1 MDIAYLHIS
10 PNLQR
15 FVSCVWASKSNNEV
29 KAERI
34 LPDGGSTLIFNFGDA
49 VTARRADG
57 SITTWSRNF
66 LAGLTTSFLDLTYHG
81 SFEQVG
87 VIFKPFGAFHLMN
100 TPMSEFLDSG
110 VELDLVD
117 KYKFQK
123 IYDEMA
129 SAEDLHRRLAL
140 VCSWLELAFSG
151 ITVDSFI
158 PSVTCL
164 LQKQDEISV
173 NEIAGQMGRSQQH
186 IARLFNKYTG
196 TSPKKLQRIF
206 RFQKVLHTL
215 TTHKTQL
222 LTSTAYDF
230 NYSDQS
236 HFNNEIRSMS
246 GYTPL
251 QLLKQNVLGSL
262 RVVR

>member
-15 FVSCVWASKSNNEV
+15 FVSCVWASKSLEEV
-29 KAERI
+29 KTERI

-49 VTARRADG
+49 VTVHRADG
-57 SITTWSRNF
+57 STTTWNKNF
-66 LAGLTTSFLDLTYHG
+66 LAGLTTSYLDLTYQG

-100 TPMSEFLDSG
+100 MPMSEFLDSG

-117 KYKFQK
+117 KYKFQRV
-123 IYDEMA
+123 YDEMA
-129 SAEDLHRRLAL
+129 STEDLHQRLEL
-140 VCSWLELAFSG
+140 VCSWLEFAF
-151 ITVDSFI
+151 TNVKADSFI
-158 PSVTCL
+158 PAVTCL

-173 NEIAGQMGRSQQH
+173 NEIADRMGRSQQH
-186 IARLFNKYTG
+186 IARLFSRYTG
-196 TSPKKLQRIF
+196 TNPKKLQRIF
-206 RFQKVLHTL
+206 RFQKVLRTL
-215 TTHKTQL
+215 TTQKKQL

-230 NYSDQS
+230 NYSDQP
-236 HFNNEIRSMS
+236 HFNNEIRTMS
-246 GYTPL
+246 GYTPS

-262 RVVR
+262 RVIR